1 MNMQEPNDNDAAKTN
16 YRLRWGRF
24 SPAMGW
30 KAFWSE
36 IVIVVLGV
44 VIALA
49 ANEAVQNWSWQ
60 NKVRDGEVRL
70 QSDMSYL
77 FTVAAEQY
85 VIAPCAEAQLLA
97 LSQKLVKSGS
107 AWEPVTIHL
116 DDSNNIRWVVRIPA
130 RSQMF
135 PVWDSLVADGT
146 AARFPQDRQSMYGVI
161 SARSTRAQNQSDEAN
176 QLGRRMLA
184 LGQPMVLSDDARRY
198 FLVLTEEMRAL
209 MAYSALAAGQRTT
222 TISEFGSM
230 PSSKD
235 VEAYLNESGTI
246 KFCKANGYP
255 LADWRDAL
263 KPEEK

>member
-1 MNMQEPNDNDAAKTN
+1 MTPDDIAPKTEAG
-16 YRLRWGRF
+16 YRSRWGRF

-70 QSDMSYL
+70 QSDLSYV
-77 FTVAAEQY
+77 FTVAAEQV
-85 VIAPCAEAQLLA
+85 VIAPCAEAQLSA

-107 AWEPVTIHL
+107 VWDPVTVHV
-116 DDSNNIRWVVRIPA
+116 DDGTSIRWVIRIPA

-146 AARFPQDRQSMYGVI
+146 AARFPQDRQVIYGNI
-161 SARSTRAQNQSDEAN
+161 SARITRAQNQSDEAN
-176 QLGRRMLA
+176 QLVRRLLA
-184 LGQPMVLSDDARRY
+184 LGHPMVLSDDTRRY
-198 FLVLTEEMRAL
+198 FLVMTEEIRAL
-209 MAYSALAAGQRTT
+209 IDVSELSAKQRMVSIAGSREAKVSATEAKQ
-222 TISEFGSM
+222 
-230 PSSKD
+230 
-235 VEAYLNESGTI
+235 VETYLKESGTI
-246 KFCKANGYP
+246 KFCKAQGLP
-255 LADWRDAL
+255 LANWRDAL
-263 KPEEK
+263 KQ